1 MKFLFVMK
9 HRGNA
14 GNTHAVADYM
24 RVAPQFG
31 HEVSL
36 YGRPMSWLQYH
47 DQYPG

>member
-1 MKFLFVMK
+1 MKILFVMK

-31 HEVSL
+31 HEVASTA
-36 YGRPMSWLQYH
+36 RADVVCCRS
-47 DQYPG
+47 